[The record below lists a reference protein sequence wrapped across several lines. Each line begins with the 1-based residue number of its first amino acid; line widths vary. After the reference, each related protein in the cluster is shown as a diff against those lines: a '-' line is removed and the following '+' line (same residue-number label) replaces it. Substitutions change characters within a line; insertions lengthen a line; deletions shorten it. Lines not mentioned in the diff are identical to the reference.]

1 MALDVIFITLAT
13 ILMILGIAGCILP
26 ALPGIPLNYAGIIL
40 LQLTSK
46 AQFSH
51 KFLIAWAI
59 IVALVQVIDYY
70 VPIWGTKK
78 FGGSKYATR
87 GSTIGIILG
96 LFFFLPWGIIVLP
109 FVGAIIGELIAGKNF
124 EIAFK
129 AGLGA
134 FIGFIAGTL
143 MKLSV
148 ALILTFYF
156 IKEIVTAFF

>member
-1 MALDVIFITLAT
+1 MALDIIFIILAS

-59 IVALVQVIDYY
+59 IVALVQIIDYY

-124 EIAFK
+124 EIALK

-143 MKLSV
+143 MKLTV

-156 IKEIVTAFF
+156 IKEIVTVFF